1 VPLWNNQVTPF
12 TKGERCLI
20 FFKYFLILFNLNFI
34 LCTIQWNNIVT
45 TTKPNSPNNFFFFKG
60 KSFKLRNIT
69 HFVTYQCVKEGSL
82 FVLFDCNIE
91 ITFCQAFNTLESYDN
106 KL

>member
-1 VPLWNNQVTPF
+1 LLQQQNQIPQT
-12 TKGERCLI
+12 I
-20 FFKYFLILFNLNFI
+20 FI
-34 LCTIQWNNIVT
+34 
-45 TTKPNSPNNFFFFKG
+45 FFKG

-82 FVLFDCNIE
+82 FVLFDCHIE
-91 ITFCQAFNTLESYDN
+91 ITQKHITLCQAFNTLESYDN